1 MQNIRFELD
10 DNIALVYRGIDYK
23 NLLFEVPS
31 SISTGSESLDALLS
45 HGIEPLK
52 LYMFYGPAGSGKT
65 ILLHQIAVNTVVL
78 GNKAVYLDCE
88 KSFNPTLVTRILKRY
103 NAEHKISNI
112 LYKRIRYP
120 GELEVLFNKLSNQ
133 GDLGVLLIDNFDQ
146 FLKLYLSNESR
157 DPGTIYM
164 LTRQI
169 LMRLHYLKE
178 KKKIPIVITNRVYS
192 NIDELISKAY
202 LPYGG
207 LAIRSMVNKSIH
219 LMKEGSFIRAVDI
232 YSNKPSSMFTIK
244 NDGVYD
250 L

>member
-1 MQNIRFELD
+1 MQNIRIKLD
-10 DNIALVYRGIDYK
+10 DNIALIYRGIEYK
-23 NLLFEVPS
+23 NLLFEVPP

-65 ILLHQIAVNTVVL
+65 ILLHQIAVNTAIL
-78 GNKAVYLDCE
+78 DNKAVYLDCE
-88 KSFNPTLVTRILKRY
+88 KSFNPTLIKRILKRY
-103 NAEHKISNI
+103 KAEQKINNI
-112 LYKRIRYP
+112 LYKKIRYP
-120 GELEVLFNKLSNQ
+120 GELEFLFNKLTSQ
-133 GDLGVLLIDNFDQ
+133 KDLGILLIDNFDQ
-146 FLKLYLSNESR
+146 LLKLYSSDEPL
-157 DPGTIYM
+157 DPGTIHL

-202 LPYGG
+202 LPHGG
-207 LAIRSMVNKSIH
+207 LAIRNMVNKSIH
-219 LMKEGSFIRAVDI
+219 LMKEGTFIRAVDM
-232 YSNKPSSMFTIK
+232 YSNKPSSMFRIK